1 MVAEDAEAAKAL
13 EKALEKAPEKLEEV
27 QRNGRRANG

>member
-1 MVAEDAEAAKAL
+1 MVAEDAEAAKAP
-13 EKALEKAPEKLEEV
+13 EKAPEKLEEV